1 MISKKAKEEVGL
13 ESSMDEG
20 DEELMTK
27 IKNNIERLAQ
37 IMEGDTDLE
46 EEIPVDN
53 TGNKILH

>member
-1 MISKKAKEEVGL
+1 
-13 ESSMDEG
+13 MDEG